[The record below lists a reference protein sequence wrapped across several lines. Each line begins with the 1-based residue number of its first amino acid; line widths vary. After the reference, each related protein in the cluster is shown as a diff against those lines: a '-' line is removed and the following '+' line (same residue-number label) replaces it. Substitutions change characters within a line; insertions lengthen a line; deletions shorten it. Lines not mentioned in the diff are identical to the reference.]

1 MENITEVCF
10 LSNTKAGENQV
21 EKSTWLLGIWP
32 FGAGFA
38 EWVLEVKSD
47 SERGVTCPRP
57 QSWWWSWDLDPDPS
71 PPRIHSSLPT
81 GQQRARRDRAE
92 QWGVSNTRL

>member
-10 LSNTKAGENQV
+10 LSNTKAGENRE

-32 FGAGFA
+32 FGARFA

-47 SERGVTCPRP
+47 SERGVTCLRP
-57 QSWWWSWDLDPDPS
+57 QSWCWNWDLDPDQS
-71 PPRIHSSLPT
+71 PPRMHSSLPI
-81 GQQRARRDRAE
+81 GQQRVRRDRAE
-92 QWGVSNTRL
+92 QPRVSNTWL